1 MVAYKFSDCTSG
13 LLRIEWQDFGQR
25 TEKVYAFI
33 VQTLAFITLPEFLPF
48 SENPSIGQCKYSL
61 RRQFRNQRNITRR
74 IIPPEHNGQIDI
86 GCTGSRGIDQ
96 VIPESLADI
105 FRQQAVGKKREA
117 QPPVS
122 VLPLNSMRLN
132 ATLILQENLGM
143 RHFMQQ
149 CYKKTVRI
157 QGMIHRNYRRT
168 GWISAPEVAQF
179 APPGPRNAQYNMVLI
194 EPISY
199 LFSTPGRQV
208 C

>member
-1 MVAYKFSDCTSG
+1 
-13 LLRIEWQDFGQR
+13 
-25 TEKVYAFI
+25 
-33 VQTLAFITLPEFLPF
+33 
-48 SENPSIGQCKYSL
+48 
-61 RRQFRNQRNITRR
+61 
-74 IIPPEHNGQIDI
+74 
-86 GCTGSRGIDQ
+86 
-96 VIPESLADI
+96 
-105 FRQQAVGKKREA
+105 
-117 QPPVS
+117 
-122 VLPLNSMRLN
+122 
-132 ATLILQENLGM
+132 M